1 MTVNELKN
9 ILADKLQSE
18 GTYFTKKH
26 IHAAKTKTGFKVVIE
41 DYDHI
46 PFTIHLEEDEDFGKC
61 VFVQTPFEEGCII
74 FRYSKKEY
82 PLYEAILSLGYY
94 IGTRF

>member
-1 MTVNELKN
+1 MTTNELKN

-26 IHAAKTKTGFKVVIE
+26 IHATKTKAGFKVVIE
-41 DYDHI
+41 DYEHI
-46 PFTIHLEEDEDFGKC
+46 PFTIHLEEDDYFGKC
-61 VFVQTPFEEGCII
+61 VFVQTPFEEDCII

-82 PLYEAILSLGYY
+82 PLFEAILGLGYY